1 MTGAGLDLF
10 MLTSFGRDKDVDDE
24 MCAGGAVVCFQAT
37 WVADAALWIVH
48 KTEQYPAAV
57 LGAIPVGIDAEL
69 IGEVFGAQARARF
82 FHDDGQMVLIQEEC
96 RARSSVCITRCPF
109 VGADV
114 VELETQK
121 RVEQILYVE
130 LVFDGQSRSVFA
142 TESKLTSDSMKAM
155 TESFHELQ
163 YLLLA
168 VGLLNRRGDQRR
180 RRRDRRHGW
189 DGK

>member
-10 MLTSFGRDKDVDDE
+10 MLTSLGRDKDVDGE
-24 MCAGGAVVCFQAT
+24 MCAGIAVIGFETA
-37 WVADAALWIVH
+37 WVADAALRVVH
-48 KTEQYPAAV
+48 KTEERSATV
-57 LGAIPVGIDAEL
+57 LRAISVGIDAEL
-69 IGEVFGAQARARF
+69 IGEIFGAQARARF

-96 RARSSVCITRCPF
+96 RARRSFGITRCPF

-114 VELETQK
+114 VELEPQK

-130 LVFDGQSRSVFA
+130 FVFDGQSRSVFA

-168 VGLLNRRGDQRR
+168 VGLLDRRGNQRR
-180 RRRDRRHGW
+180 RRRNRRERW
-189 DGK
+189 NGK